1 MLASRVFCGF
11 WRIGVRLLCLTLI
24 LIKCL
29 INLFDQGLD
38 CKLGMQRRKN
48 AGRPAGN
55 DGEKVKADLMDA
67 ARRHFLQ
74 REFKAVSV
82 REIAESAGVNAAM
95 VNYYFG
101 SKQGL
106 YLAMVDAMLTSLETR
121 LVELGGD
128 DELSVTEFSRVYT
141 QVLTENPWWPNFL
154 VREVLMK
161 EGETRDAMVARFAG
175 AFAPRLMASISWKIR
190 DGQYRGDLDPG
201 LAMLSMMALT
211 VFPFLA
217 KPIIEIVLGRE
228 LNGNTAETLVA
239 HNIALFH
246 SGVLSA
252 QSARE

>member
-1 MLASRVFCGF
+1 MATR
-11 WRIGVRLLCLTLI
+11 
-24 LIKCL
+24 
-29 INLFDQGLD
+29 
-38 CKLGMQRRKN
+38 RRKN

-55 DGEKVKADLMDA
+55 DGEKVKAELMEA
-67 ARRHFLQ
+67 ARQHFLQ

-82 REIAESAGVNAAM
+82 REIAESAGVNGAM

-106 YLAMVDAMLTSLETR
+106 YLAMVDEMLSSLEAS
-121 LVELGGD
+121 LAALGGD
-128 DELSVTEFSRVYT
+128 GELGVTEFSRVYT
-141 QVLTENPWWPNFL
+141 QVLVENPWWPNFI

-190 DGQYRGDLDPG
+190 DGQYREDLDPG

-217 KPIIEIVLGRE
+217 KPMIESVLGRE
-228 LNGNTAETLVA
+228 FNSETAETLVA

-246 SGVLSA
+246 DGVKNSD
-252 QSARE
+252 STKE